1 MFRKLIAFS
10 LTVAVTL
17 LAFLML
23 KVYHFSLVYY
33 FLLSAVFLLLMCRI
47 SGQFTVGNTVT
58 NNSKHVAVLT
68 YLGVALMSLMV
79 YVNYYQARGDIYS
92 NIDHHALALKG
103 YQMAP
108 ADTLFGPTGGAL
120 LQDST
125 AMGML
130 TCELVRGDSDRVDSI
145 ILRASNFR
153 RTLFVRHLDK
163 EDSTKAVDRA
173 INVNNT
179 LVPLSKDGEGLRFS
193 NTQRHRTLQVQVV
206 EKEVGAV
213 FSQSS
218 DTAFYVF
225 TVSDSLGQVVR
236 RDTSAYH
243 FFIQKSFALSTLIPT
258 QTVSEFG
265 NNLDGYHITRS
276 EYLNAEGAFAAHNY
290 SLLLRLLKGVKTFRN
305 HQYLVEQVRPN
316 PVATL
321 LADVERPHAFTIG
334 LRPGEYFYI
343 GFGDTGTQPMRF
355 NDQGQL
361 LFDLPK
367 YQPLPDELDQTE
379 MFVTTSSAAI
389 SQPNNLSPYNVLF
402 DVPQLDRATGRA
414 ANRHLFQ
421 SKMAFARGA
430 TQDSLLLLIV
440 NRHQMV
446 HAGEDFMLP
455 CNGTSQVRAIM
466 QLTDFKSAS
475 LYQPKPFART
485 ILWFFI
491 IASIMVASAFI
502 PMNTRWR
509 GFLRIAPTAEV
520 ACVVLLMVLF
530 TTRYILCWRLSVF
543 PPLENISLLEYNNF
557 IRNTAT
563 FNHLTLLFPLAF
575 AGCMLVKIVINMLST
590 YNMVK
595 RVEETN
601 DDLAYYYDDDQQKG
615 PWYTRLCWRRFALLM
630 PLVAVVIEFVARMAL
645 LRGFQ
650 ILLPVAGYFLVEVLL
665 VHIFVG
671 RDKSEHNIYRSL
683 RYSFE
688 FPFVFNFVLHLGLLT
703 IFDAGF
709 GVMFVLFGAMRYYL
723 VYAHYLNY
731 RYYDRRWIWWLF
743 ATVGLVTLLVLFFF
757 APNMMA
763 FLMNNSFAGNLF
775 FIIVLSLGM
784 MLIWWCF
791 EEWSRLGRVDKANAA
806 DTDPYAEDPYAD
818 SSDAQAYDDDD
829 DYYYNT
835 DKKQSFSAQWET
847 IRHGIAQKLE
857 GLHIPVRSA
866 AITLGIVVVATI
878 MVLASGL
885 YDKALG
891 PDGHYTH
898 IRYRT
903 KVLVENWDKTLN
915 NERVSDDKKIT
926 RFRQTS
932 ENQWI
937 LDHYYTN
944 RPRWAD
950 PYFQRQPM
958 SKTGAMWG
966 AQSTDLSFLRFGIGE
981 HGISYAA
988 ALLLLML
995 AVFALAFRQPKNPAE
1010 PRREARRGI
1019 AIASLLLILTQGIF
1033 VWMSVTNKFIFF
1045 GQDFPMLSITSKM
1058 TIFYVLFLLAL
1069 TIMLSWPEDATTA
1082 KRFNAAERT
1091 FSLIF
1096 VGILLFF
1103 CVAVHFIVGEN
1114 RKNKNVDAYLLKL
1127 DNVEKVLYAHNK
1139 LLRFYQIKANQE
1151 YNRMILSNNRGQN
1164 RWGQQLFQDFN
1175 QNIYVGSEDGEG
1187 KNYDCVIVGNARMRN
1202 STNPLNP
1209 WIGEEDELYRPLKAL
1224 FDGRRDGA
1232 YYVLSPDSVTLE
1244 LRVPIGDDNLGGSE
1258 SSKLENINTY
1268 FYDYQ
1273 IEHRSLKMKK
1283 LGKNSDLK
1291 QSNEKELEKNK
1302 QILETGDATAF
1313 VADYLAFIDEARHNI
1328 DTKTDLSLKRLID
1341 GIDSKEVSGATF
1353 TNSLIDAYLSTYS
1366 KNNNPTNIIYLKRD
1380 HATGYLQFF
1389 INKEYFSIPKLG
1401 KALWKGDI
1409 VSSDAVTG
1417 DLLFMH
1423 NETPV
1428 KGNYHHNAHFDVARL
1443 PASWLMGEKDQYLF
1457 RANAPINIQLKA
1469 NEELQLPQHGWTTMR
1484 LSDTDGA
1491 NIIESNGT
1499 VNYSL
1504 PNDIHHVLAKNVW
1517 VNGHRRLVYPLAQ
1530 RFYWMRPYSD
1540 YVATAMRDSVLL
1552 APEAAAQNHVVS
1564 IDYELTRDLYTMLD
1578 SIGNQVLREGGQRQV
1593 PNLSVF
1599 VGNSDGEILAMSDYN
1614 ANPIFRVDPNDQ
1626 GRIARMR
1633 WQSSLFSDFS
1643 DDRGLNGNFNLMP
1656 LMIGPGS
1663 SLKPITFAATA
1674 STVNEDWNNF
1684 RLVGSLGASNY
1695 DGRYYIVHRYAG
1707 KDFNTRNP
1715 KDIFRSLGTD
1725 EPGMN
1730 NEFNVADYLSVSSNY
1745 FNSVMAFIGSFSE
1758 ASLQGGVFTDASSQL
1773 SSHGVDEFPV
1783 MRRDGRLVRF
1793 SQVFDARGADAEPI
1807 LMKRYLDL
1815 FGVYPKPPKFDTKE
1829 QQSEFM
1835 RNYLNQNTLDPSL
1848 RATSLHMFTL
1858 RESDVKK
1865 QRYMQ
1870 PGETWALP
1878 EASFIDFP
1886 MRADPTEI
1894 SYSAQIKTLTLG
1906 MRRIVSMSPLKMG
1919 EMFSRV
1925 FLLDRNFHFT
1935 LSGERKASTVDF
1947 LTPAYN
1953 SVADYLSMLQ
1963 AENTFFRG
1971 MNLCTVGRGT
1981 AHYLTDGAGTSNNE
1995 PAAIRRMAQQLQSQG
2010 LFLYAKTGTI
2020 DNSVSKNQSNLLAII
2035 ITNGDMRQARI
2046 QDGRIF
2052 IGDRPL
2058 KFYVI
2063 YTFMDKTSSAYPS
2076 PRGKKRSIQCQ
2087 SLLRVVNSA
2096 RFRKFFSEPE
2106 QPSSTTIQQST
2117 SNN

>member
-1 MFRKLIAFS
+1 MFRKLIAIA

-23 KVYHFSLVYY
+23 KVYHFSLIYY

-79 YVNYYQARGDIYS
+79 YVNYYQARGDVYS

-108 ADTLFGPTGGAL
+108 ADTLFGRTGGAL

-130 TCELVRGDSDRVDSI
+130 TCELVRSDSNRVDSI

-163 EDSTKAVDRA
+163 EDPTKAVGRA
-173 INVNNT
+173 FNVNNT
-179 LVPLSKDGEGLRFS
+179 LVPMQKNDEGLRFS
-193 NTQRHRTLQVQVV
+193 NTQRHRTLQVQVA
-206 EKEVGAV
+206 EKEVRAL
-213 FSQSS
+213 FKQSS

-265 NNLDGYHITRS
+265 NDLDGYHITRS
-276 EYLNAEGAFAAHNY
+276 EYLNAEGAFASHNY
-290 SLLLRLLKGVKTFRN
+290 PLLLRMLKGVKTFRN

-316 PVATL
+316 HVATL
-321 LADVERPHAFTIG
+321 LADAERPHAFTVG

-343 GFGDTGTQPMRF
+343 GFGDTGTQPMCF

-367 YQPLPDELDQTE
+367 YQPLPDEQDQTE

-402 DVPQLDRATGRA
+402 DVPQLDRATGRT

-430 TQDSLLLLIV
+430 TQDSLLLLVI
-440 NRHQMV
+440 NGHRMV
-446 HAGEDFMLP
+446 HAGEDFMLS
-455 CNGTSQVRAIM
+455 CNGTSQVKAIM

-485 ILWFFI
+485 ILWLFI

-502 PMNTRWR
+502 PMNPRWR

-557 IRNTAT
+557 IRNTTT
-563 FNHLTLLFPLAF
+563 FSYLTLLFPLAF

-595 RVEETN
+595 RAEEVN
-601 DDLAYYYDDDQQKG
+601 DDLAYYYDDDQSKG
-615 PWYTRLCWRRFALLM
+615 PWYTRLGWRRFAMLL
-630 PLVAVVIEFVARMAL
+630 PLIAVIIEFVARMAL

-650 ILLPVAGYFLVEVLL
+650 ILLPVAGYFLVEVFL

-671 RDKSEHNIYRSL
+671 RDMGGHNIYRSL
-683 RYSFE
+683 RYSFD
-688 FPFVFNFVLHLGLLT
+688 FPFVFNFVLHLALLT
-703 IFDAGF
+703 AFDAGF

-743 ATVGLVTLLVLFFF
+743 ATVGLATLLLLFFF

-763 FLMNNSFAGNLF
+763 FLMNNAFAGNLF
-775 FIIVLSLGM
+775 FIILLSLGM
-784 MLIWWCF
+784 MLIWWGV
-791 EEWSRLGRVDKANAA
+791 EEWICVGRVDKANTAN
-806 DTDPYAEDPYAD
+806 TDPYDDDPYAD
-818 SSDAQAYDDDD
+818 SSGAKVYDDDD
-829 DYYYNT
+829 DYYFDT
-835 DKKQSFSAQWET
+835 GKKQSYSARWET
-847 IRHGIAQKLE
+847 IRHAIARKFE
-857 GLHIPVRSA
+857 DLHIPIRPA
-866 AITLGIVVVATI
+866 TITLGIVAVATI
-878 MVLASGL
+878 IVLASGL

-944 RPRWAD
+944 RPRWTD

-1139 LLRFYQIKANQE
+1139 LLRFYQIRANQE
-1151 YNRMILSNNRGQN
+1151 YNKMILGKNQGQN

-1175 QNIYVGSEDGEG
+1175 QNIYIGSEDG
-1187 KNYDCVIVGNARMRN
+1187 KDKRIDCIIMGNDKMRN

-1209 WIGEEDELYRPLKAL
+1209 WIGEGNELYKPLKVL
-1224 FDGRRDGA
+1224 FDGRRGGA
-1232 YYVLSPDSVTLE
+1232 YYVMSPDSVTLE

-1258 SSKLENINTY
+1258 SSTLEEINSY

-1283 LGKNSDLK
+1283 LGRKSALK
-1291 QSNEKELEKNK
+1291 QSNDAELEKNR

-1313 VADYLAFIDEARHNI
+1313 VADYLSFIEEARHNI
-1328 DTKTDLSLKRLID
+1328 DAKRDTTLKRLID

-1380 HATGYLQFF
+1380 QGTGYLQFF

-1401 KALWKGDI
+1401 KTLWKGDI

-1417 DLLFMH
+1417 GLLFMH

-1428 KGNYHHNAHFDVARL
+1428 KGVYHHNAHFDVARL

-1499 VNYSL
+1499 VHYSL
-1504 PNDIHHVLAKNVW
+1504 PNDTHHVLAKNVW

-1540 YVATAMRDSVLL
+1540 YVVTAMRDSVLL

-1564 IDYELTRDLYTMLD
+1564 IDYELTSDLYTMLD
-1578 SIGNQVLREGGQRQV
+1578 SIGNQILREGGQRQV

-1674 STVNEDWNNF
+1674 STVDEDWNNF
-1684 RLVGSLGASNY
+1684 RFVGSLGASNY
-1695 DGRYYIVHRYAG
+1695 DGKYYLVRRYAG
-1707 KDFNTRNP
+1707 KDFNTRNK
-1715 KDIFRSLGTD
+1715 KDVFRSLGTD
-1725 EPGMN
+1725 EPGLN

-1758 ASLQGGVFTDASSQL
+1758 ASLQGGVFTDAHSPL
-1773 SSHGVDEFPV
+1773 GTHGVEDFPV
-1783 MRRDGRLVRF
+1783 MRRGGQLLRF
-1793 SQVFDARGADAEPI
+1793 AHVFDARGADAEPI
-1807 LMKRYLDL
+1807 LMKRYHDL
-1815 FGVYPKPPKFDTKE
+1815 FGVYPEPPKCDTKE

-1848 RATSLHMFTL
+1848 RATSLHMFAL
-1858 RESDVKK
+1858 RESDTKK

-1906 MRRIVSMSPLKMG
+1906 MRRIVSVSPLKMG

-1925 FLLDRNFHFT
+1925 FLLDRNFRFT

-1953 SVADYLSMLQ
+1953 SVNEYLSMLQ
-1963 AENTFFRG
+1963 AENTFFQG
-1971 MNLCTVGRGT
+1971 MNQCTVGRGT

-1995 PAAIRRMAQQLQSQG
+1995 LAAIRRMAQQLQSQG
-2010 LFLYAKTGTI
+2010 LHLYAKTGTI

-2046 QDGRIF
+2046 RDGRLF
-2052 IGDRPL
+2052 IGDQPL

-2087 SLLRVVNSA
+2087 SLLRVVNSQ
-2096 RFRKFFSEPE
+2096 RFRKFFSEAQ
-2106 QPSSTTIQQST
+2106 QPSTTTQQET